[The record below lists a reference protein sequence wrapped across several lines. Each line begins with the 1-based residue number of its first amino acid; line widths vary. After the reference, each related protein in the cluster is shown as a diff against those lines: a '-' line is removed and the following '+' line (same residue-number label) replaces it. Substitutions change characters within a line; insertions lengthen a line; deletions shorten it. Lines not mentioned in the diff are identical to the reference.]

1 MKPWTRLALLALL
14 WPSLNACTEKKDLS
28 PPPLNPHPREA
39 IHIRVDFDHPEDAK
53 RYSVTMRAL
62 YQNQQRECM
71 DFDRFRY
78 GGGFMYPNGTFDIP
92 NESHE
97 PEHADF
103 TVYLDRYNRDTCNWE
118 LASPDIDIHDND
130 TGRVAWGGWGL
141 RKDLAPGT
149 AYKAICQFKA
159 DDFPQSCYGRLPIP
173 DLPHY
178 SRIPITI
185 RVSEDSAPPR
195 PPAPGFFSHFVQ
207 PVDPVD
213 ARSPSSTRRND

>member
-14 WPSLNACTEKKDLS
+14 WPSLSACTEKKDLS
-28 PPPLNPHPREA
+28 PPPLNPHPKEA

-62 YQNQQRECM
+62 YQNQQRECGYIESSWTGH
-71 DFDRFRY
+71 FV
-78 GGGFMYPNGTFDIP
+78 YPHDMFDIP

-118 LASPDIDIHDND
+118 FAAPSLKVHDTH
-130 TGRVAWGGWGL
+130 TGRIASVDWMG
-141 RKDLAPGT
+141 KDMTPGAT
-149 AYKAICQFKA
+149 FNTICQFIA
-159 DDFPQSCYGRLPIP
+159 DDFPQSCYGRLPMP

-185 RVSEDSAPPR
+185 RVSADSAPLR
-195 PPAPGFFSHFVQ
+195 APTPGYYSHFVR
-207 PVDPVD
+207 PVEPDD
-213 ARSPSSTRRND
+213 ASNPSPTRRND